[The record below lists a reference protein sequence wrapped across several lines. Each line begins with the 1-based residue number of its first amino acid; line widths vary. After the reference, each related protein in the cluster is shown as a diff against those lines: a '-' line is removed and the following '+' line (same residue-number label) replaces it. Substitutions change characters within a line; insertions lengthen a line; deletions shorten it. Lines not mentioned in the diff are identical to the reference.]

1 MNLSMIRYVL
11 GLVMMFEGAFLS
23 LPCVVALIYNEGKG
37 VSFFIMMIVCLLL
50 GFLLRWKKP
59 KNHVFYVKE
68 GFVTVAASWII
79 MSFFGG
85 LPFVLNGDIPSVV
98 DAMFESVSGFTTTGS
113 SILSDVEALA
123 KCSLFW
129 RSFTHWIGGMGVFVF
144 VLAVMPLTG
153 GQNIHLMRAESPG

>member
-37 VSFFIMMIVCLLL
+37 VSFFIMMIVCLLWDFSF
-50 GFLLRWKKP
+50 GGKP

-79 MSFFGG
+79 MSF
-85 LPFVLNGDIPSVV
+85 LEDCRLY
-98 DAMFESVSGFTTTGS
+98 
-113 SILSDVEALA
+113 
-123 KCSLFW
+123 
-129 RSFTHWIGGMGVFVF
+129 
-144 VLAVMPLTG
+144 
-153 GQNIHLMRAESPG
+153 

>member
-59 KNHVFYVKE
+59 KNHVF
-68 GFVTVAASWII
+68 II
-79 MSFFGG
+79 
-85 LPFVLNGDIPSVV
+85 
-98 DAMFESVSGFTTTGS
+98 
-113 SILSDVEALA
+113 
-123 KCSLFW
+123 K
-129 RSFTHWIGGMGVFVF
+129 TH
-144 VLAVMPLTG
+144 
-153 GQNIHLMRAESPG
+153 

>member
-68 GFVTVAASWII
+68 AF
-79 MSFFGG
+79 
-85 LPFVLNGDIPSVV
+85 
-98 DAMFESVSGFTTTGS
+98 
-113 SILSDVEALA
+113 
-123 KCSLFW
+123 
-129 RSFTHWIGGMGVFVF
+129 
-144 VLAVMPLTG
+144 
-153 GQNIHLMRAESPG
+153 